1 MRTLIER
8 MADERRLHIVE
19 REVSPKHE
27 LAAVVEAS
35 QRQSDLPI
43 LFRKVTGT
51 PLPVI
56 SNLYGSRPRLAEMIG
71 ATDGSFCKR
80 WHEVMKAPA
89 AAPRSGTEEAGLQS
103 LKLGQLPQLTY
114 FEKDGGPYIAAGIFL
129 ANEPDTGV
137 PNLSFHRAQMIS
149 DTELRVRLGSSHH
162 LTQYH
167 AKAEAR
173 GESLPAA
180 ILIGAPPAVVL
191 AAAAQVPYEQS
202 EMEVAARLTKGAL
215 ALRRCR
221 TIPLDVPAETEVV
234 IEGRILPNIRRPEGP
249 FGEFMGMYVDV
260 GDNHVF
266 EVTAVVARPGAIY
279 HGLVCGSPE
288 DMRLLE
294 LSVATQVYEA
304 LLAASLR
311 GIIDVACVPTV
322 MSTVVQIEQQY
333 EGHAKQVLLTAI
345 GANHD
350 WNKTVFVIDEDV
362 DINDFNDVW
371 WAYLT
376 RGRADH
382 RAMILS
388 EVPGFYRDVM
398 KDHWGRLA
406 IDATAPYGRKMEFSR
421 KRIPGAETLNLRDYI
436 HKN

>member
-1 MRTLIER
+1 
-8 MADERRLHIVE
+8 
-19 REVSPKHE
+19 VSGTTMP
-27 LAAVVEAS
+27 VV
-35 QRQSDLPI
+35 
-43 LFRKVTGT
+43 
-51 PLPVI
+51 

-71 ATDGSFCKR
+71 APGGSFCKR
-80 WHEVMKAPA
+80 WPEVMKAPA
-89 AAPRSGTEEAGLQS
+89 VTPQVGSEENGLQS
-103 LKLGQLPQLTY
+103 LKLSQLPQLTY

-137 PNLSFHRAQMIS
+137 PNLSFHRAQMVS

-162 LTQYH
+162 LTQYQ

-173 GESLPAA
+173 GEALPAA

-191 AAAAQVPYEQS
+191 AAAAQVAYDQS
-202 EMEVAARLTKGAL
+202 EMEVAAKLTDGPL
-215 ALRRCR
+215 AMRRCR
-221 TIPLDVPAETEVV
+221 TIPLDVPAKTEVV
-234 IEGRILPNIRRPEGP
+234 IEGRILPSVRRPEGP
-249 FGEFMGMYVDV
+249 FGEFMGIYVDV

-311 GIIDVACVPTV
+311 GIVDVACVPTV

-350 WNKTVFVIDEDV
+350 WNKTVFVVDEDV

-406 IDATAPYGRKMEFSR
+406 IDATAPYGRKAEFTR

-436 HKN
+436 HQN